1 MGIVFLVIIIIAVLV
16 YSIQPSSPQAKGAAG
31 EQLIASAL
39 QKEIR
44 RGLDGY
50 ILNNIY
56 LPKQGGGTSEIDIL
70 LISSKGLFVIE
81 SKNYIGFIFG
91 DDRRKNWTVSLYAG
105 KDWLGFKQTQ
115 KYRFYNP
122 VWQNRGHIKA
132 LRNTIGAAYP
142 VYSVIVFSDR
152 GDLMNI
158 RYNSAE
164 SAILQ
169 ASQLHSFFSTIR
181 MQKADIL
188 SPEDMS
194 FIYWRLVP
202 FTNVDEEK
210 RKAHIEQINAPRPI
224 SSTCPLCGGSL
235 VLRTAKQGAHA
246 GQQFYG
252 CSNYPKCRYTRNL
265 YPPG

>member
-1 MGIVFLVIIIIAVLV
+1 MELVFLVIIIIAVLV
-16 YSIQPSSPQAKGAAG
+16 YFIQHFSPQAKGAAG

-56 LPKQGGGTSEIDIL
+56 LPKMDGGTSEIDIL

-81 SKNYIGFIFG
+81 SKNYIGYIFG
-91 DDRRKNWTVSLYAG
+91 DDQRKNWTVSLYAG
-105 KDWLGFKQTQ
+105 KDWIGFKQTQ
-115 KYRFYNP
+115 KYSFYNP

-132 LRNTIGAAYP
+132 LRNTIGTAYP

-158 RYNSAE
+158 SYNPAE
-164 SAILQ
+164 SVILQ
-169 ASQLHSFFSTIR
+169 ASQLHSFFSSIR
-181 MQKADIL
+181 IQEPDVL
-188 SPEDMS
+188 SPEDMN
-194 FIYWRLVP
+194 FIYQQLIP
-202 FTNVDEEK
+202 YTNVDESE
-210 RKAHIEQINAPRPI
+210 RIAHIEQINAPKPI
-224 SSTCPLCGGSL
+224 SNTCPLCGGNL
-235 VLRTAKQGAHA
+235 VLRTAKQGAHV

-265 YPPG
+265 

>member
-1 MGIVFLVIIIIAVLV
+1 MEVVFLVIIIIAVLV
-16 YSIQPSSPQAKGAAG
+16 YSIQHSSPQAKGAAG
-31 EQLIASAL
+31 EELIASAL

-56 LPKQGGGTSEIDIL
+56 LPKIDGGTSEIDIL

-81 SKNYIGFIFG
+81 SKNYIGYIFG
-91 DDRRKNWTVSLYAG
+91 DDQRKNWTVSLYAG

-132 LRNTIGAAYP
+132 LRNTIGTEYP

-158 RYNSAE
+158 SYNPTE
-164 SAILQ
+164 SVILQ
-169 ASQLHSFFSTIR
+169 ASQLHSFFSSIR
-181 MQKADIL
+181 IQEPDVL
-188 SPEDMS
+188 SPEDMN
-194 FIYWRLVP
+194 FIYQQLIP
-202 FTNVDEEK
+202 FTHVDEAE
-210 RKAHIEQINAPRPI
+210 RIAHIEQINAPRPM
-224 SSTCPLCGGSL
+224 SYTCPLCGGSL
-235 VLRTAKQGAHA
+235 VLRTAKQGAHI

-252 CSNYPKCRYTRNL
+252 CSNYPKCRYTQNL
-265 YPPG
+265 